1 MKYSFTLP
9 GRGPMATPENLGIIA
24 RHGEALGYEALLVSD
39 HIVVPNQIS
48 SIYPYTEGGE
58 FPGSDTGIAMEQLT
72 VLSFIAGQTKTIKLG
87 TSVMIVPHRNP
98 VLVAK
103 ELATLDVLSGGRL
116 RLGVGVG
123 WLKEEFEAL
132 GSPAFEERGA
142 VTDEF
147 IQAIKELWTSDNPTF
162 YGKYCRFENITFL
175 PKPVQKPHPPIWVGG
190 ESRPAMRRAARSA
203 NAWYPNGSNPVFP
216 MSRPEHLAAGMARL
230 SRYAQQAGRDPSE
243 IEVVLRTHQ
252 LQLTGDGAGPAFSTG
267 EERLPFSGNAQQIAS
282 DVREYEGIGVGHL
295 VVDLVRVSRD
305 LDDMQRNMENFATK
319 VWPLV

>member
-116 RLGVGVG
+116 LLGVGVG

-147 IQAIKELWTSDNPTF
+147 I
-162 YGKYCRFENITFL
+162 
-175 PKPVQKPHPPIWVGG
+175 
-190 ESRPAMRRAARSA
+190 
-203 NAWYPNGSNPVFP
+203 
-216 MSRPEHLAAGMARL
+216 
-230 SRYAQQAGRDPSE
+230 
-243 IEVVLRTHQ
+243 
-252 LQLTGDGAGPAFSTG
+252 
-267 EERLPFSGNAQQIAS
+267 
-282 DVREYEGIGVGHL
+282 
-295 VVDLVRVSRD
+295 
-305 LDDMQRNMENFATK
+305 
-319 VWPLV
+319 